1 MNRDHVIPVAPVSLS
16 QQLQVRWPVVTWVD
30 RIIQLI
36 AGFAVAALAVI
47 AGMVSFTHMR
57 VLAAGHG
64 EGGWQAFTFPM
75 SVDGVEIVASLVLLS
90 DRRMGRRSSVLVWVS
105 LAVGTGASM
114 AANVAV
120 AIPDLI
126 GRVISGWPAVALLIA
141 IKLLSGLISHP
152 TPATPAPGRQRRR
165 VPVADRPAASA
176 SITVRPPHRG
186 GPERP
191 AARTNVADLVPVVR
205 DICTAIT
212 ADGVKPTR
220 VVVRQRLREQ
230 GVSVSNDR
238 LSLVLQALTEQP
250 DSAAGSGPVRVT
262 TAHHR

>member
-1 MNRDHVIPVAPVSLS
+1 MI
-16 QQLQVRWPVVTWVD
+16 QV
-30 RIIQLI
+30 I
-36 AGFAVAALAVI
+36 AGLAVVALAVI

-90 DRRMGRRSSVLVWVS
+90 DRRLERRSSVLVWVS

-152 TPATPAPGRQRRR
+152 TPTPAADRRQRRGPTTDR
-165 VPVADRPAASA
+165 RSADRPAASA
-176 SITVRPPHRG
+176 STPVRRSRRS
-186 GPERP
+186 GPDRP
-191 AARTNVADLVPVVR
+191 TGKAEVADLVPVVR
-205 DICTAIT
+205 DIYTAVA

-220 VVVRQRLREQ
+220 VVVRERLREQ
-230 GVSVSNDR
+230 GVSMSNDR
-238 LSLVLQALTEQP
+238 LSLVLQALTDP
-250 DSAAGSGPVRVT
+250 PGSVAGSGPIRIT
-262 TAHHR
+262 DAGQR